1 MEAFESFVR
10 SSRMYPFGDVGSLL
24 VSAQSVWHE
33 RRLCEFVACYG
44 QVVCSLTHDNFKG
57 VP

>member
-1 MEAFESFVR
+1 
-10 SSRMYPFGDVGSLL
+10 MYPFGDVGSLL
-24 VSAQSVWHE
+24 VSAQSVWHKK
-33 RRLCEFVACYG
+33 RLCEFVACYG